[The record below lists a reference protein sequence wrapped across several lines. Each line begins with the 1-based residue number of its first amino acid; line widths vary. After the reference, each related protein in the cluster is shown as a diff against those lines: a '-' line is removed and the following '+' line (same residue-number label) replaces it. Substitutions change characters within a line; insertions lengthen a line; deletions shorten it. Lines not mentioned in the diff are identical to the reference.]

1 MLRRHEIQFIKEN
14 IAPRTAP
21 VLSLYLNVNPA
32 EPTNANRAW
41 LTRVKDS
48 MKGLDV
54 PREVTEKA
62 IHELEAIRPAARTF
76 VVFAADD
83 LIQLYALQ
91 VDLPVVDLAHGQIE
105 ARWGEPYVF
114 PLVYAIDEYAR
125 HGVVLLDRAKW
136 RFFEVYLGEIS
147 EVADA
152 FLDLPLDHDHTRKLE
167 KRPAERWVQAS
178 VPSERS
184 VQGSVVLRG
193 GGEGDHYER
202 HVEAWVQRFYK
213 RAAHILEKLVTVWNI
228 DELIFMGPHVDTH
241 YFEQYLPKVL
251 RQRVAGHAP
260 ALPESS
266 PSAGEV
272 LQKAAPIIADRQQ
285 AAEMAL
291 LDEIRDIGRWTIPTV
306 LKELQM
312 GRFHLLVAPWNPNGN
327 VLQCA
332 KGLVVTDQR
341 EAEAYCPGQ
350 SVRPVALR
358 DVLVD
363 LATAHGARLEFV
375 HGEAESRL
383 LREFGGLAAL
393 SRW

>member
-1 MLRRHEIQFIKEN
+1 MLRRREIQFIKEN
-14 IAPRTAP
+14 IAPRSAP
-21 VLSLYLNVNPA
+21 ALSIYLNVNPA
-32 EPTNANRAW
+32 EPANANRAW
-41 LTRVKDS
+41 LTRVKNS
-48 MKGLDV
+48 LKGLDV
-54 PREVTEKA
+54 PRKVSDKA
-62 IHELEAIRPAARTF
+62 LHELETIRPAARTL

-91 VDLPVVDLAHGQIE
+91 VDLPVVDLAHGRVE
-105 ARWGEPYVF
+105 VRWGEPYVF

-136 RFFEVYLGEIS
+136 RFFEIYLGEIS
-147 EVADA
+147 EVKDA
-152 FLDLPLDHDHTRKLE
+152 FLELPLDHDHTRKLE

-178 VPSERS
+178 VPSQRS

-193 GGEGDHYER
+193 GGEGDHYQR

-213 RAAHILEKLVTVWNI
+213 RAAHILEKLVVAWNI
-228 DELIFMGPHVDTH
+228 DALIFMGPHLDTH
-241 YFEQYLPKVL
+241 FFEQFLPRAL

-260 ALPESS
+260 SLPESS
-266 PSAGEV
+266 PSEGEV
-272 LQKAAPIIADRQQ
+272 LQKASPIIADKLQ
-285 AAEMAL
+285 ATEMAL
-291 LDEIRDIGRWTIPTV
+291 LDEIRDVGRWTIPTV

-312 GRFHLLVAPWNPNGN
+312 GRFYLLVAPWNPSGN

-332 KGLVVTDQR
+332 GGLVVTNQQ

-350 SVRPVALR
+350 SVQQLALR
-358 DVLVD
+358 DVIVD
-363 LATAHGARLEFV
+363 LATAHGSRLEFV